1 MKKVI
6 KSVLAMAIAA
16 FAFTSCE
23 DVPEPYSLPTEG
35 GNETV
40 VVEPTGSGTAADPY
54 NVVAVLDYVNSL
66 GADVESEQNV
76 YIKGK
81 VVSITEEFS
90 TQYGNAT
97 YYISDDGTK
106 NNQFYVYRSL
116 YLDNKKFAEGNTQIQ
131 EGDEVVVCGKV
142 VNYKGATPETVQN
155 KSFLY
160 SLNGVGG
167 NGGETPQPAGEAT
180 GSGTEADPYNAVAAN
195 NLANSLA
202 DNAKSDNV
210 YIKGKVVSI
219 KEQFGTQYGNA
230 TFYISDDGTEAGQFY
245 VYRALYLGNKKYTAG
260 DLLKEGDEVVIY
272 GKVTKYVNQYGTTLE
287 TVQNEAYVYSLNG
300 KTEGGG
306 GETPQ
311 PQGDF
316 GTAEA
321 PITVAQALTFI
332 EGLGDGKTTDA
343 EAYVKGKIKSV
354 TEVSTSYGNATYV
367 ISDEGAD
374 NELTVFR
381 GYYLGGEKFTAED
394 QIKVG
399 DEVIVKGK
407 LQKYVNKEGAVT
419 PEIATGSTLY
429 SLNGETGGDTP
440 TPQPGGDV
448 AETGDNGNF
457 ETWVDGLPV
466 NWKPA
471 STAGNAT
478 LAQSTDAHGGSYSV
492 KVAGSTSGN
501 KRIGY
506 KELQLNQGTYA
517 ITFYAKGLSEG
528 GTVNPGV
535 VPITNGAVGNY
546 KYAGYVDNVST
557 SEWQKVE
564 ASVDI
569 TSAGTYCFVIMNQKK
584 SEAVDILIDDFTVT
598 MGGKEVIK

>member
-66 GADVESEQNV
+66 GAGVESEQIV

-90 TQYGNAT
+90 TQYGTAT

-142 VNYKGATPETVQN
+142 VNYKGTTPETVQN
-155 KSFLY
+155 KSYLY

-210 YIKGKVVSI
+210 FIKGKVVSI

-245 VYRALYLGNKKYTAG
+245 VFRALYLGNKKYTAG

-272 GKVTKYVNQYGTTLE
+272 GKVTKYVSQYGTTLE

-300 KTEGGG
+300 KSEG

-321 PITVAQALTFI
+321 PITVAQALSFI

-407 LQKYVNKEGAVT
+407 LQKYVKDGNVT
-419 PEIATGSTLY
+419 PEIATGSSIY
-429 SLNGETGGDTP
+429 SLNGETGGNTP
-440 TPQPGGDV
+440 EPQPGGSLGELNGNVLTLTASALGVSNGV
-448 AETGDNGNF
+448 AVPTLTLVDGTTITFDGGGNNNAPKYYDNGASVRMYAKNNF
-457 ETWVDGLPV
+457 VVKSSKTIVGITLKCTVDGTSKLLC
-466 NWKPA
+466 NA
-471 STAGNAT
+471 SE
-478 LAQSTDAHGGSYSV
+478 SV
-492 KVAGSTSGN
+492 AA
-501 KRIGY
+501 
-506 KELQLNQGTYA
+506 EP
-517 ITFYAKGLSEG
+517 
-528 GTVNPGV
+528 GTVSYN
-535 VPITNGAVGNY
+535 
-546 KYAGYVDNVST
+546 DNDVIIS
-557 SEWQKVE
+557 
-564 ASVDI
+564 DI
-569 TSAGTYCFVIMNQKK
+569 SAGTV
-584 SEAVDILIDDFTVT
+584 TVT
-598 MGGKEVIK
+598 NAVADGVTGAAAQVRFATLIITYSE

>member
-6 KSVLAMAIAA
+6 KSVLAMTIAA

-142 VNYKGATPETVQN
+142 VNYKGTTPETVQN
-155 KSFLY
+155 KSYLY

-210 YIKGKVVSI
+210 FIKGKVVSI

-300 KTEGGG
+300 KSEG

-321 PITVAQALTFI
+321 PITVAQALSFI

-407 LQKYVNKEGAVT
+407 LQKYVKDGNVT
-419 PEIATGSTLY
+419 PEIATGSSIY
-429 SLNGETGGDTP
+429 SLNGETGGNTP
-440 TPQPGGDV
+440 EPQPGGSLGELNGNVLTLTASALGVSNGV
-448 AETGDNGNF
+448 AVPTLTLVDGTTITFDGGGNNNVPKYYDNGTSVRMYAKNSF
-457 ETWVDGLPV
+457 VVKSSKTIVGITLKCTVDGTSKLLC
-466 NWKPA
+466 NA
-471 STAGNAT
+471 SE
-478 LAQSTDAHGGSYSV
+478 SV
-492 KVAGSTSGN
+492 AA
-501 KRIGY
+501 
-506 KELQLNQGTYA
+506 EP
-517 ITFYAKGLSEG
+517 
-528 GTVNPGV
+528 GTVSYN
-535 VPITNGAVGNY
+535 
-546 KYAGYVDNVST
+546 DNDVIIS
-557 SEWQKVE
+557 
-564 ASVDI
+564 DI
-569 TSAGTYCFVIMNQKK
+569 SAGTV
-584 SEAVDILIDDFTVT
+584 TVT
-598 MGGKEVIK
+598 NAVADGVTGAAAQVRFATLIITYSE

>member
-142 VNYKGATPETVQN
+142 VNYKGTTPETVQS
-155 KSFLY
+155 KSYLY

-210 YIKGKVVSI
+210 FIKGKVVSI

-245 VYRALYLGNKKYTAG
+245 VFRALYLGNKKYTAG

-300 KTEGGG
+300 KSEG

-321 PITVAQALTFI
+321 PITVAQALSFI

-407 LQKYVNKEGAVT
+407 LQKYVKDGNVT
-419 PEIATGSTLY
+419 PEIATGSSIY
-429 SLNGETGGDTP
+429 SLNGETGGNTP
-440 TPQPGGDV
+440 EPQPGGSLGELNGNVLTLTASALGVSNGV
-448 AETGDNGNF
+448 AVPTLTLVDGTTITFDGGGNNNVPKYYDNGTSVRMYAKNNF
-457 ETWVDGLPV
+457 VVKSSKTIVGITLKCTVDGTSKLLC
-466 NWKPA
+466 NA
-471 STAGNAT
+471 SESVAAEPGTVSYNDNDVIISDISVGTVTVTNAVADGVTGAAAQVRFAT
-478 LAQSTDAHGGSYSV
+478 LIITYS
-492 KVAGSTSGN
+492 
-501 KRIGY
+501 
-506 KELQLNQGTYA
+506 E
-517 ITFYAKGLSEG
+517 
-528 GTVNPGV
+528 
-535 VPITNGAVGNY
+535 
-546 KYAGYVDNVST
+546 
-557 SEWQKVE
+557 
-564 ASVDI
+564 
-569 TSAGTYCFVIMNQKK
+569 
-584 SEAVDILIDDFTVT
+584 
-598 MGGKEVIK
+598 

>member
-142 VNYKGATPETVQN
+142 VNYKGTTPETVQN
-155 KSFLY
+155 KSYLY

-210 YIKGKVVSI
+210 FIKGKVVSI

-245 VYRALYLGNKKYTAG
+245 VFRALYLGNKKYTAG

-300 KTEGGG
+300 KSEG

-321 PITVAQALTFI
+321 PITVAQALSFI

-354 TEVSTSYGNATYV
+354 TEISTSYGNATYV

-407 LQKYVNKEGAVT
+407 LQKYVKDGNVT
-419 PEIATGSTLY
+419 PEIATGSSIY
-429 SLNGETGGDTP
+429 SLNGETGGNTP
-440 TPQPGGDV
+440 EPQPGGSLGELNGNVLTLTASALGVSNGV
-448 AETGDNGNF
+448 AVPTLTLVDGTTITFDGGGNNNVPKYYDNGTSVRMYAKNNF
-457 ETWVDGLPV
+457 VVKSSKTIVGITLKCTVDGTSKLLC
-466 NWKPA
+466 NA
-471 STAGNAT
+471 SE
-478 LAQSTDAHGGSYSV
+478 SV
-492 KVAGSTSGN
+492 AA
-501 KRIGY
+501 
-506 KELQLNQGTYA
+506 EP
-517 ITFYAKGLSEG
+517 
-528 GTVNPGV
+528 GTVSYN
-535 VPITNGAVGNY
+535 
-546 KYAGYVDNVST
+546 DNDVIIS
-557 SEWQKVE
+557 
-564 ASVDI
+564 DI
-569 TSAGTYCFVIMNQKK
+569 SAGTV
-584 SEAVDILIDDFTVT
+584 TVT
-598 MGGKEVIK
+598 NAVADGVTGAAAQVRFATLIITYSE

>member
-142 VNYKGATPETVQN
+142 VNYKGTTPETVQN
-155 KSFLY
+155 KSYLY

-210 YIKGKVVSI
+210 FIKGKVVSI

-245 VYRALYLGNKKYTAG
+245 VFRALYLGNKKYTAG

-300 KTEGGG
+300 KSEG

-321 PITVAQALTFI
+321 PITVAQALSFI

-407 LQKYVNKEGAVT
+407 LQKYVKDGNVT
-419 PEIATGSTLY
+419 PEIATGSSIY
-429 SLNGETGGDTP
+429 SLNGETGGNTP
-440 TPQPGGDV
+440 EPQPGGSLGELNGNVLTLTASALGVSNGV
-448 AETGDNGNF
+448 AVPTLTLVDGTTITFDGGGNNNVPKYYDNGTSVRMYAKNNF
-457 ETWVDGLPV
+457 VVKSSKTIVGITLKCTVDGTSKLLC
-466 NWKPA
+466 NA
-471 STAGNAT
+471 SE
-478 LAQSTDAHGGSYSV
+478 SV
-492 KVAGSTSGN
+492 AA
-501 KRIGY
+501 
-506 KELQLNQGTYA
+506 EP
-517 ITFYAKGLSEG
+517 
-528 GTVNPGV
+528 GTVSYN
-535 VPITNGAVGNY
+535 
-546 KYAGYVDNVST
+546 DNDVIIS
-557 SEWQKVE
+557 
-564 ASVDI
+564 DI
-569 TSAGTYCFVIMNQKK
+569 SAGTV
-584 SEAVDILIDDFTVT
+584 TVT
-598 MGGKEVIK
+598 NAVADGVTGAAAQVRFATLIITYSE

>member
-66 GADVESEQNV
+66 GAGVESEQIV

-90 TQYGNAT
+90 TQYGTAT

-142 VNYKGATPETVQN
+142 VNYKGTTPETVQN
-155 KSFLY
+155 KSYLY

-210 YIKGKVVSI
+210 FIKGKVVSI

-272 GKVTKYVNQYGTTLE
+272 GKVTKYVSQYGTTLE

-300 KTEGGG
+300 KSEG

-321 PITVAQALTFI
+321 PITVAQALSFI

-399 DEVIVKGK
+399 DEVVVKGK
-407 LQKYVNKEGAVT
+407 LQKYVKDGNVT
-419 PEIATGSTLY
+419 PEIATGSSLY
-429 SLNGETGGDTP
+429 SLNGETGGNTP
-440 TPQPGGDV
+440 EPQPGGSLGELNGNVLTLTASALGVSNGV
-448 AETGDNGNF
+448 AVPTLTLVDGTTITFDGGGNNNVPKYYDNGTSVRMYAKNSF
-457 ETWVDGLPV
+457 VVKSSKTIVGITLKCTVDGTSKLLC
-466 NWKPA
+466 NA
-471 STAGNAT
+471 SE
-478 LAQSTDAHGGSYSV
+478 SV
-492 KVAGSTSGN
+492 AA
-501 KRIGY
+501 
-506 KELQLNQGTYA
+506 EP
-517 ITFYAKGLSEG
+517 
-528 GTVNPGV
+528 GTVSYN
-535 VPITNGAVGNY
+535 
-546 KYAGYVDNVST
+546 DNDVIIS
-557 SEWQKVE
+557 
-564 ASVDI
+564 DI
-569 TSAGTYCFVIMNQKK
+569 SAGTV
-584 SEAVDILIDDFTVT
+584 TVT
-598 MGGKEVIK
+598 NAVADGVTGAAAQVRFATLIITYSE

>member
-142 VNYKGATPETVQN
+142 VNYKGTTPETVQN
-155 KSFLY
+155 KSYLY

-210 YIKGKVVSI
+210 FIKGKVVSI

-245 VYRALYLGNKKYTAG
+245 VFRALYLGNKKYTAG

-300 KTEGGG
+300 KSEG

-321 PITVAQALTFI
+321 PITVAQALSFI

-407 LQKYVNKEGAVT
+407 LQKYVKDGNVT
-419 PEIATGSTLY
+419 PEIATGSSIY
-429 SLNGETGGDTP
+429 SLNGETGGNTP
-440 TPQPGGDV
+440 EPQPGGSLGELNGNVLTLTASALGVSTGV
-448 AETGDNGNF
+448 AVPTLTLVDGTTITFDGGGNNNVPKYYDNGTSVRMYAKNNF
-457 ETWVDGLPV
+457 VVKSSKTIVGITLKCTVDGTSKLLC
-466 NWKPA
+466 NA
-471 STAGNAT
+471 SE
-478 LAQSTDAHGGSYSV
+478 SV
-492 KVAGSTSGN
+492 AA
-501 KRIGY
+501 
-506 KELQLNQGTYA
+506 EP
-517 ITFYAKGLSEG
+517 
-528 GTVNPGV
+528 GTVSYN
-535 VPITNGAVGNY
+535 
-546 KYAGYVDNVST
+546 DNDVIIS
-557 SEWQKVE
+557 
-564 ASVDI
+564 DI
-569 TSAGTYCFVIMNQKK
+569 SAGTV
-584 SEAVDILIDDFTVT
+584 TVT
-598 MGGKEVIK
+598 NAVADGVTGAAAQVRFATLIITYSE

>member
-142 VNYKGATPETVQN
+142 VNYKGTTPETVQS
-155 KSFLY
+155 KSYLY

-167 NGGETPQPAGEAT
+167 KGGETPQPAGEAT

-210 YIKGKVVSI
+210 FIKGKVVSI

-300 KTEGGG
+300 KSEG

-321 PITVAQALTFI
+321 PITVAQALSFI

-407 LQKYVNKEGAVT
+407 LQKYVKDGNVT
-419 PEIATGSTLY
+419 PEIATGSSIY

-440 TPQPGGDV
+440 TPNPNPGQGLGTLDGNVLTLTASALGVSNGV
-448 AETGDNGNF
+448 AVPTLTLVDGTTITFDGGGNNNVPKYYDNGTSVRMYAKNSF
-457 ETWVDGLPV
+457 VVKSSKTIVGITLKCTVDGTSKLLC
-466 NWKPA
+466 NA
-471 STAGNAT
+471 SE
-478 LAQSTDAHGGSYSV
+478 SV
-492 KVAGSTSGN
+492 AA
-501 KRIGY
+501 
-506 KELQLNQGTYA
+506 EP
-517 ITFYAKGLSEG
+517 
-528 GTVNPGV
+528 GTVSYN
-535 VPITNGAVGNY
+535 
-546 KYAGYVDNVST
+546 DNDVIIS
-557 SEWQKVE
+557 
-564 ASVDI
+564 DI
-569 TSAGTYCFVIMNQKK
+569 SAGTV
-584 SEAVDILIDDFTVT
+584 TVT
-598 MGGKEVIK
+598 NAVADGVTGAAAQVRFATLIITYSE

>member
-142 VNYKGATPETVQN
+142 VNYKGTTPETVQN
-155 KSFLY
+155 KSYLY

-210 YIKGKVVSI
+210 FIKGKVVSI

-300 KTEGGG
+300 KSEG

-321 PITVAQALTFI
+321 PITVAQALSFI

-407 LQKYVNKEGAVT
+407 LQKYVKDGNVT
-419 PEIATGSTLY
+419 PEIATGSSIY
-429 SLNGETGGDTP
+429 SLNGETGGNTP
-440 TPQPGGDV
+440 EPQPGGSLGELNGNVLTLTASALGVSNGV
-448 AETGDNGNF
+448 AVPTLTLVDGTTITFDGGGNNNVPKYYDNGTSVRMYAKNSF
-457 ETWVDGLPV
+457 VVKSSKTIVGITLKCTVDGTSKLLC
-466 NWKPA
+466 NA
-471 STAGNAT
+471 SE
-478 LAQSTDAHGGSYSV
+478 SV
-492 KVAGSTSGN
+492 AA
-501 KRIGY
+501 
-506 KELQLNQGTYA
+506 EP
-517 ITFYAKGLSEG
+517 
-528 GTVNPGV
+528 GTVSYN
-535 VPITNGAVGNY
+535 
-546 KYAGYVDNVST
+546 DNDVIIS
-557 SEWQKVE
+557 
-564 ASVDI
+564 DI
-569 TSAGTYCFVIMNQKK
+569 SAGTV
-584 SEAVDILIDDFTVT
+584 TVT
-598 MGGKEVIK
+598 NAVADGVTGAAAQVRFATLIITYSE

>member
-90 TQYGNAT
+90 TQFGNAT

-142 VNYKGATPETVQN
+142 VNYKGTTPETVQN
-155 KSFLY
+155 KSYLY

-210 YIKGKVVSI
+210 FIKGKVVSI

-300 KTEGGG
+300 KSEG

-321 PITVAQALTFI
+321 PITVAQALSFI

-407 LQKYVNKEGAVT
+407 LQKYVKDGNVT
-419 PEIATGSTLY
+419 PEIATGSSIY
-429 SLNGETGGDTP
+429 SLNGETGGNTP
-440 TPQPGGDV
+440 EPQPGGSLGELNGNVLTLTASALGVSNGV
-448 AETGDNGNF
+448 AVPTLTLVDGTTITFDGGGNNNVPKYYDNGTSVRMYAKNSF
-457 ETWVDGLPV
+457 VVKSSKTIVGITLKCTVDGTSKLLC
-466 NWKPA
+466 NA
-471 STAGNAT
+471 SE
-478 LAQSTDAHGGSYSV
+478 SV
-492 KVAGSTSGN
+492 AA
-501 KRIGY
+501 
-506 KELQLNQGTYA
+506 EP
-517 ITFYAKGLSEG
+517 
-528 GTVNPGV
+528 GTVSYN
-535 VPITNGAVGNY
+535 
-546 KYAGYVDNVST
+546 DNDVIIS
-557 SEWQKVE
+557 
-564 ASVDI
+564 DI
-569 TSAGTYCFVIMNQKK
+569 SAGTV
-584 SEAVDILIDDFTVT
+584 TVT
-598 MGGKEVIK
+598 NAVADGVTGAAAQVRFATLIITYSE

>member
-66 GADVESEQNV
+66 GAGVESEQIV

-142 VNYKGATPETVQN
+142 VNYKGTTPETVQS
-155 KSFLY
+155 KSYLY

-210 YIKGKVVSI
+210 FIKGKVVSI

-245 VYRALYLGNKKYTAG
+245 VFRALYLGNKKYTAG

-300 KTEGGG
+300 KSEG

-321 PITVAQALTFI
+321 PITVAQALSFI

-407 LQKYVNKEGAVT
+407 LQKYVKDGNVT
-419 PEIATGSTLY
+419 PEIATGSSIY
-429 SLNGETGGDTP
+429 SLNGETGGNTP
-440 TPQPGGDV
+440 EPQPGGSLGELNGNVLTLTASALGVSNGV
-448 AETGDNGNF
+448 AVPTLTLVDGTTITFDGGGNNNVPKYYDNGASVRMYAKNSF
-457 ETWVDGLPV
+457 VVKSSKTIVGITLKCTVDGTSKLLC
-466 NWKPA
+466 NA
-471 STAGNAT
+471 SE
-478 LAQSTDAHGGSYSV
+478 SV
-492 KVAGSTSGN
+492 AA
-501 KRIGY
+501 
-506 KELQLNQGTYA
+506 EP
-517 ITFYAKGLSEG
+517 
-528 GTVNPGV
+528 GTVSYN
-535 VPITNGAVGNY
+535 
-546 KYAGYVDNVST
+546 DNDVIIS
-557 SEWQKVE
+557 
-564 ASVDI
+564 DI
-569 TSAGTYCFVIMNQKK
+569 SAGTV
-584 SEAVDILIDDFTVT
+584 TVT
-598 MGGKEVIK
+598 NAVADGVTGAAAQVRFATLIITYSE

>member
-66 GADVESEQNV
+66 GAGVESEQIV

-90 TQYGNAT
+90 TQYGTAT

-142 VNYKGATPETVQN
+142 VNYKGTTPETVQN
-155 KSFLY
+155 KSYLY

-210 YIKGKVVSI
+210 FIKGKVVSI

-245 VYRALYLGNKKYTAG
+245 VFRALYLGNKKYTAG

-272 GKVTKYVNQYGTTLE
+272 GKVTKYVSQYGTTLE

-300 KTEGGG
+300 KSEG

-407 LQKYVNKEGAVT
+407 LQKYVKDGNVT
-419 PEIATGSTLY
+419 PEIATGSSIY

-440 TPQPGGDV
+440 TPNPNPGQGLGTLDGNVLTLTASALGVSNGV
-448 AETGDNGNF
+448 AVPTLTLVDGTTITFDGGGNNNVPKYYDNGTSVRMYAKNSF
-457 ETWVDGLPV
+457 VVKSSKTIVGITLKCTVDGTSKLLC
-466 NWKPA
+466 NA
-471 STAGNAT
+471 SE
-478 LAQSTDAHGGSYSV
+478 SV
-492 KVAGSTSGN
+492 AA
-501 KRIGY
+501 
-506 KELQLNQGTYA
+506 EP
-517 ITFYAKGLSEG
+517 
-528 GTVNPGV
+528 GTVSYN
-535 VPITNGAVGNY
+535 
-546 KYAGYVDNVST
+546 DNDVIIS
-557 SEWQKVE
+557 
-564 ASVDI
+564 DI
-569 TSAGTYCFVIMNQKK
+569 SAGTV
-584 SEAVDILIDDFTVT
+584 TVT
-598 MGGKEVIK
+598 NAVADGVTGAAAQVRFATLIITYSE

>member
-66 GADVESEQNV
+66 GAGVESEQIV

-90 TQYGNAT
+90 TQYGTAT

-142 VNYKGATPETVQN
+142 VNYKGTTPETVQN
-155 KSFLY
+155 KSYLY

-210 YIKGKVVSI
+210 FIKGKVVSI

-245 VYRALYLGNKKYTAG
+245 VFRALYLGNKKYTAG

-272 GKVTKYVNQYGTTLE
+272 GKVTKYVSQYGTTLE

-300 KTEGGG
+300 KSEG

-321 PITVAQALTFI
+321 PITVAQALSFI

-407 LQKYVNKEGAVT
+407 LQKYVKDGNVT
-419 PEIATGSTLY
+419 PEIATGSSIY
-429 SLNGETGGDTP
+429 SLNGETGGNTP
-440 TPQPGGDV
+440 EPQPGGSLGELNGNVLTLTASALGVSNGV
-448 AETGDNGNF
+448 AVPTLTLVDGTTITFDGGGNNNVPKYYDNGTSVRMYAKNSF
-457 ETWVDGLPV
+457 VVKSSKTIVGITLKCTVDGTSKLLC
-466 NWKPA
+466 NA
-471 STAGNAT
+471 SE
-478 LAQSTDAHGGSYSV
+478 SV
-492 KVAGSTSGN
+492 AA
-501 KRIGY
+501 
-506 KELQLNQGTYA
+506 EP
-517 ITFYAKGLSEG
+517 
-528 GTVNPGV
+528 GTVSYN
-535 VPITNGAVGNY
+535 
-546 KYAGYVDNVST
+546 DNDVIIS
-557 SEWQKVE
+557 
-564 ASVDI
+564 DI
-569 TSAGTYCFVIMNQKK
+569 SAGTV
-584 SEAVDILIDDFTVT
+584 TVT
-598 MGGKEVIK
+598 NAVADGVTGAAAQVRFATLIITYSE

>member
-54 NVVAVLDYVNSL
+54 NVVAVLDYINSL

-142 VNYKGATPETVQN
+142 VNYKGTTPETVQN
-155 KSFLY
+155 KSYLY

-210 YIKGKVVSI
+210 FIKGKVVSI

-245 VYRALYLGNKKYTAG
+245 VFRALYLGNKKYTAG

-272 GKVTKYVNQYGTTLE
+272 GKVTKYVSQYGTTLE

-300 KTEGGG
+300 KSEG

-321 PITVAQALTFI
+321 PITVAQALSFI

-367 ISDEGAD
+367 ISDEGAN

-407 LQKYVNKEGAVT
+407 LQKYVKDGNVT
-419 PEIATGSTLY
+419 PEIATGSSIY
-429 SLNGETGGDTP
+429 SLNGETGGNTP
-440 TPQPGGDV
+440 EPQPGGSLGELNGNVLTLTASALGVSNGV
-448 AETGDNGNF
+448 AVPTLTLVDGTTITFDGGGNNNVPKYYDNGTSVRMYAKNSF
-457 ETWVDGLPV
+457 VVKSSKTIVGITLKCTVDGTSKLLC
-466 NWKPA
+466 NA
-471 STAGNAT
+471 SE
-478 LAQSTDAHGGSYSV
+478 SV
-492 KVAGSTSGN
+492 AA
-501 KRIGY
+501 
-506 KELQLNQGTYA
+506 EP
-517 ITFYAKGLSEG
+517 
-528 GTVNPGV
+528 GTVSYN
-535 VPITNGAVGNY
+535 
-546 KYAGYVDNVST
+546 DNDVIIS
-557 SEWQKVE
+557 
-564 ASVDI
+564 DI
-569 TSAGTYCFVIMNQKK
+569 SAGTV
-584 SEAVDILIDDFTVT
+584 TVT
-598 MGGKEVIK
+598 NAVADGVTGAAAQVRFATLIITYSE